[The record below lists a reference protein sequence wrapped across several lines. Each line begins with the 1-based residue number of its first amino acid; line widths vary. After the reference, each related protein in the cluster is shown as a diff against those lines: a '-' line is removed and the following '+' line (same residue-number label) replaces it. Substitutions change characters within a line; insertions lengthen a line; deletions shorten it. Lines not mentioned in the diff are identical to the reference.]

1 MAKVLI
7 GNVYTSHA
15 YLMERCAPAGF
26 GLGGNGTLVEI
37 SSIAELD
44 SLSNNGWYGIHS
56 SNELTLGGF
65 SFTACV
71 LEISSLSETYG
82 WQIIRF
88 LGKNSTLIRNKNNG
102 VWDEWEWDNPP
113 MELGKEYRTTERLNG
128 KPVYTTLV
136 DCGSCVS
143 PSKEITTELTCREVI
158 RYCGTVGGH
167 NMPSINATLDNA
179 WSVWAMVT
187 KSDGCVRITV
197 YSGTG
202 MATERA
208 YVQVW
213 YIKN

>member
-7 GNVYTSHA
+7 GNVYPSHA

-26 GLGGNGTLVEI
+26 GLGGNGQLVEI

-44 SLSNNGWYGIHS
+44 SLSNNGWYDIHS

-82 WQIIRF
+82 WQIIRL
-88 LGKNSTLIRNKNNG
+88 LGKNSTLIRHKNNG
-102 VWDEWEWDNPP
+102 VWGEWEWDNPP
-113 MELGKEYRTTERLNG
+113 MELGKEYRTTERWNG
-128 KPVYTTLV
+128 KPVYTKLFNF
-136 DCGSCVS
+136 GVS
-143 PSKEITTELTCREVI
+143 ANGASIAHGLNPNPII
-158 RYCGTVGGH
+158 RYSAVAGAIPLPHFNTVEPAYQITISVGATDITMACGA
-167 NMPSINATLDNA
+167 S
-179 WSVWAMVT
+179 
-187 KSDGCVRITV
+187 R
-197 YSGTG
+197 TG
-202 MATERA
+202 LQT

>member
-7 GNVYTSHA
+7 GNVYPSHA

-37 SSIAELD
+37 SSITELD

-88 LGKNSTLIRNKNNG
+88 LGKNSILIRHKNNG
-102 VWDEWEWDNPP
+102 VWGEWEWDNPP
-113 MELGKEYRTTERLNG
+113 MELGKEYRTTERWNG
-128 KPVYTTLV
+128 KPVYTKLFNF
-136 DCGSCVS
+136 GVS
-143 PSKEITTELTCREVI
+143 ANGASIAHGLNPNPII
-158 RYCGTVGGH
+158 RYSAVAGAIPLPHFNTVEPAYQITISVGATDITMACGA
-167 NMPSINATLDNA
+167 S
-179 WSVWAMVT
+179 
-187 KSDGCVRITV
+187 R
-197 YSGTG
+197 TG
-202 MATERA
+202 LQT